1 MQISLDHERWL
12 NDESTTDEV
21 KCCLEDVKVCG
32 PRELRLILKWRR
44 SIIKKIS
51 EEMVLDKA
59 ENAAEDSVVMVD
71 PE

>member
-1 MQISLDHERWL
+1 MQIALDDERWL

-21 KCCLEDVKVCG
+21 KCCLEDIKVCG

-44 SIIKKIS
+44 NIIKKIN
-51 EEMVLDKA
+51 EEMARDEADNPTKDA
-59 ENAAEDSVVMVD
+59 VMMVN